1 MHKTPRI
8 IQGILNALIILIV
21 SNPPAIPAGSASDLR
36 MLVANNLLLQRRWQE
51 ACYAFTAEITKNPSN
66 ADAYF
71 QRSLCYY
78 RLVQYDRA
86 IADLLTFHKLAPN
99 AENSFA
105 SSRLADCYYVK
116 GDFQQAIAYYS
127 RSINMDPSFPN
138 NYRGRAACYIKLGQ
152 SSAAQKDQAVLNQ
165 LGGPVD
171 ADVAAD
177 FATKMLSIKA
187 MAIKTDKGYVIRV
200 PVSNEKKAIDL
211 TAKYLRTIKEQSAL
225 IEADASNGEA
235 YIERAEAFEMTD
247 NHSQALAD
255 YNHVIDSEK
264 KIKLAD
270 GCIESA
276 YYGKASILL
285 KLGRYQDA
293 LATYKTI
300 MDRDANSEEGKY
312 GEGYCLIKLG
322 KYTEAVEALND
333 AEKLSNGKIAKVY
346 EARAQAH
353 TALGNKE
360 AAQKDL
366 KASEALKAK
375 AK

>member
-1 MHKTPRI
+1 MHKQLRI
-8 IQGILNALIILIV
+8 IQGILSVPIILLNSSLPV
-21 SNPPAIPAGSASDLR
+21 CAGGSASDLR
-36 MLVANNLLLQRRWQE
+36 MLAANNLLLQRRWQE
-51 ACYAFTAEITKNPSN
+51 ACYAFTAEIAKNPSN

-116 GDFQQAIAYYS
+116 GDFQQAVNYYS

-138 NYRGRAACYIKLGQ
+138 NYRGRAACYTKLGQ
-152 SSAAQKDQAVLNQ
+152 SSAAQKDQEVLNQ
-165 LGGPVD
+165 LGGPVNS
-171 ADVAAD
+171 DVAAD

-187 MAIKTDKGYVIRV
+187 MATKTDKGYVIRV

-211 TAKYLRTIKEQSAL
+211 TAKYVRTIKEQSAL
-225 IEADASNGEA
+225 IEADANNGEA

-276 YYGKASILL
+276 YYGKASVLL

-293 LATYKTI
+293 LAMYKTI
-300 MDRDANSEEGKY
+300 LGRDASSEEGKY

-322 KYTEAVEALND
+322 RYTEAVEALDD
-333 AEKLSNGKIAKVY
+333 AEKLSHGKIAKVY

-353 TALGNKE
+353 TALGNKV

-366 KASEALKAK
+366 QISQALKTK
-375 AK
+375 TK